1 MTRLS
6 QQNGPALRRRP
17 SRWFALAM
25 ATLLCGLMPMS
36 GLATS
41 LQVAPI
47 SVELEHDRNA
57 ETLWLSN
64 TGDVP
69 VQAQVRVMKWSQD
82 GGADTLEPSRELLP
96 SPPIVEILPGERQL
110 VRIVRPD
117 ASEVAKEQA
126 FRLLVDELPNAE
138 QSSSA
143 GLQFLLQYS
152 IPVFVLPPG
161 ATPQHAPGPRPPTDT
176 SALSARLESGNEGAM
191 LTVVNRGDRRVRLS
205 ALASIDGSSSAGTM
219 LVPGLLGYVLAGQ
232 RMQWPLGV
240 PAEELRGHSFKVRL
254 NDDQESQLL
263 PFTSTP

>member
-1 MTRLS
+1 MTRRS

-17 SRWFALAM
+17 STWFALAM
-25 ATLLCGLMPMS
+25 ATLLGGLMSMS
-36 GLATS
+36 AMAAS

-47 SVELEHDRNA
+47 SVELKHDQNA

-64 TGDVP
+64 TGDEP
-69 VQAQVRVMKWSQD
+69 IQAQVRVMKWSQEGD
-82 GGADTLEPSRELLP
+82 ADVLEPSRELLP
-96 SPPIVEILPGERQL
+96 SPPIVEIAPGERQL

-117 ASEVAKEQA
+117 ASDVATEQA
-126 FRLLVDELPNAE
+126 FRLLVDELPKTE
-138 QSSSA
+138 ESSST

-152 IPVFVLPPG
+152 IPVFLLPPG
-161 ATPQHAPGPRPPTDT
+161 ATPQHAPGPQPLTDT
-176 SALSARLESGNEGAM
+176 SALSARLESGDEGAV

-205 ALASIDGSSSAGTM
+205 ALASVDDSSSTETM

-240 PAEELRGHSFKVRL
+240 PAEELRGQSFRVRL

-263 PFTSTP
+263 PFASTP